1 MAMRAN
7 GACSASLSNRMAV
20 RSSPSSVLLSGSSA
34 ASERSSA
41 TPPPATIPSSTAAR
55 VALSA
60 SSSLAFFSFS
70 STSVGAPTLITAT
83 PPASRACR
91 SCSFSRS
98 KSEVVTSICALISF
112 MRFWIASSLPAP
124 SMMVVLSLVET
135 MRRARPKSATWAC
148 SKVRPRSFKTAVPP
162 VRMAMSSSIALRRS
176 PKPGAFTAST
186 LTVPRILLTTRVA
199 SASPSTSSL
208 TITKFLLICSAF
220 SSTGRM
226 SLTAEI
232 L

>member
-20 RSSPSSVLLSGSSA
+20 RSSPSSELLSGSSA

-70 STSVGAPTLITAT
+70 STSVGAHLDHRHAPGQPRLPLLQLLAVEVGSGDVDLRLDLLHAVLDRLIA
-83 PPASRACR
+83 AG
-91 SCSFSRS
+91 
-98 KSEVVTSICALISF
+98 ALDDGG
-112 MRFWIASSLPAP
+112 
-124 SMMVVLSLVET
+124 VVLGGDDAAGAAQVGHLGLLQGAAQVLQDGGA
-135 MRRARPKSATWAC
+135 AREDGDVFQHRLA
-148 SKVRPRSFKTAVPP
+148 AVTEAGRLHRQH
-162 VRMAMSSSIALRRS
+162 V
-176 PKPGAFTAST
+176 
-186 LTVPRILLTTRVA
+186 TVPRILLTTRVA